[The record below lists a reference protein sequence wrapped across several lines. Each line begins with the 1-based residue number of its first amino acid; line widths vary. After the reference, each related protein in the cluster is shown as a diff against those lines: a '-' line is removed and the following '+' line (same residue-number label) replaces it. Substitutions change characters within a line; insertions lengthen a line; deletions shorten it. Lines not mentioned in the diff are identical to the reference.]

1 MRVASLSTSTRFI
14 NLLPVKTFGLT
25 ATAFKLCVAHNANL
39 HLEHT
44 SKMTTKIYWIGE
56 KQITKGKLGIMP
68 RPRGNDWLEDEIK
81 ALKFNQVDK
90 LISMLE
96 RHETH
101 ELGLL
106 KEQQICEKHE
116 IDFINFPVK
125 DVSVPNSQNDFID
138 LTKKLFNEIQ
148 SGKSIVIHCRMG
160 IGRSSVLASAI
171 MIKFGIEKTGVFE
184 VIANHRKLKVPDTD
198 EQKDWID
205 KVAEK
210 IK

>member
-1 MRVASLSTSTRFI
+1 
-14 NLLPVKTFGLT
+14 
-25 ATAFKLCVAHNANL
+25 
-39 HLEHT
+39 
-44 SKMTTKIYWIGE
+44 MTTKIYWIGE

-81 ALKFNQVDK
+81 ALKINQADK

-96 RHETH
+96 RHEIQ

-106 KEQQICEKHE
+106 KEQQICKERG

-125 DVSVPNSQNDFID
+125 DVSVPNSQNDFIE
-138 LTKKLFNEIQ
+138 LTEKLFNGIQ
-148 SGKSIVIHCRMG
+148 SGKNIVIHCRMG

-171 MIKFGIEKTGVFE
+171 MIKCGIEKTGIFE
-184 VIANHRKLKVPDTD
+184 VIAKYRKLKVPDTD
-198 EQKDWID
+198 EQIGWSD
-205 KVAEK
+205 KIAEK